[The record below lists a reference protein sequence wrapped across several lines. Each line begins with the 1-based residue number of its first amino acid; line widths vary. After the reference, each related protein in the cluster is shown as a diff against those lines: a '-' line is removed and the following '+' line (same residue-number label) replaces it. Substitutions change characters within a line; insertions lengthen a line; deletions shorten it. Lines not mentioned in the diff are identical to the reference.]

1 MVFSMLFLPIILTPL
16 FFLLTLA
23 ILLAVVGKS
32 FGLRKFY
39 VQVLLKVFDVS
50 YLLLLLVLLINF
62 YSKFKL
68 LVNVK

>member
-1 MVFSMLFLPIILTPL
+1 MVFSMLFLPIILMPL
-16 FFLLTLA
+16 FTLLSLA
-23 ILLAVVGKS
+23 IFLAVIGKS

-50 YLLLLLVLLINF
+50 YLLLVLLINF

-68 LVNVK
+68 LVNVKS